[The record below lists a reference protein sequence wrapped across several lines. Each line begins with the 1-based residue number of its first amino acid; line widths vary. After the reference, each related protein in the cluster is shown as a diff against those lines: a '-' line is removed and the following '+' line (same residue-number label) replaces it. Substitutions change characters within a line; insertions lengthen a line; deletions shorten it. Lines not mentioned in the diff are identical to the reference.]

1 MAMRVS
7 GINSGLDTDAIVQE
21 LVSAYS
27 KKTEKYEKEQTKLG
41 WKQDIWKSLN
51 SKVYSLYTK
60 ISNMRYSSAYAIKT
74 VNSSDTTKATVSAS
88 GNAVNGTHKLNV
100 LQTAQSAYLTGGKVA
115 SGSGKVTSET
125 TLKDLGFTGVKD
137 KDADTDTDTKT
148 YAYLRVKT
156 KNDNGEWEN
165 HDIKLSDDS
174 TIEDVTKQLQDA
186 GLNAS
191 FDENQGRFY
200 ISSKGS
206 GANSDFEIA
215 VADKVRVPKVENG
228 SFVRDPKTNEI
239 IYKEVDAKPE
249 EKMASERLVSALG
262 LNSKTGLH
270 GGDAMKHQTPGEK
283 VDRKNS
289 LRDLGAGIGSNT
301 TVISYTMNGKTGS
314 IEVNSD
320 TRIYE
325 ILNALQEKKVNV
337 SFDEAN
343 SRLVFQDGITFSA
356 GGSTEEEKAAAKK
369 ALQALGL
376 PDGKELPEIEN
387 SRAVQMSGQDAVIVL
402 DEVQY
407 TNSSNEFSI
416 NGLNITAQGVT
427 DVQDKKDSEHPEDF
441 KFKYDIGNAITI
453 NTNTDTQGLY
463 DTVKNFLTEYNNI
476 INEITKLYNAD
487 SSRGYDPLTDEE
499 KDAMSDTE
507 ISKWETKIKDSLLRR
522 DNSLSSI
529 MSAMITSMNTG
540 ITIGDKTYSLSTFG
554 IHTMGY
560 LNAVENEQNAFHIDG
575 DSEDENTSGN
585 KDYLMAAIKEDPDTV
600 IEFMKQLTTNL
611 YNAIDKQMK
620 GNSLRSRFKI
630 YNDKELDIQ
639 YKNYTTTI
647 KEWEKKVSAK
657 EDYYYKKFSQMET
670 ALAKLN
676 SQQSSLSGL
685 LGN

>member
-100 LQTAQSAYLTGGKVA
+100 LQTAQSAYLTGGKITSA
-115 SGSGKVTSET
+115 GTKVTSET
-125 TLKDLGFTGVKD
+125 TLKDLGITEN
-137 KDADTDTDTKT
+137 T
-148 YAYLRVKT
+148 YLRVKT
-156 KNDNGEWEN
+156 VGENGDWEN
-165 HDIKLSDDS
+165 HDIKFDGDS

-206 GANSDFEIA
+206 GAASDFQVT
-215 VADKVRVPKVENG
+215 VADTKSVPMVDDDGNFIKDKDTNDVLFTEVE
-228 SFVRDPKTNEI
+228 
-239 IYKEVDAKPE
+239 
-249 EKMASERLVSALG
+249 ASGKDIVESNRLLAALG
-262 LNSKTGLH
+262 LADTTAKA
-270 GGDAMKHQTPGEK
+270 GGQIAAT
-283 VDRKNS
+283 S
-289 LRDLGAGIGSNT
+289 SN
-301 TVISYTMNGKTGS
+301 TVISAKSIMANLGYGTDFGATKISVQKGSDDPFDITIDWNTS
-314 IEVNSD
+314 IEEVLNQFKAGGVNA
-320 TRIYE
+320 R
-325 ILNALQEKKVNV
+325 
-337 SFDEAN
+337 FDEDTHK
-343 SRLVFQDGITFSA
+343 LVFYDKDLSFSA
-356 GGSTEEEKAAAKK
+356 DGSESSTK
-369 ALQALGL
+369 ALGMLGL
-376 PDGKELPEIEN
+376 DGGFEN
-387 SRAVQMSGQDAVIVL
+387 FEDVAGTKFTKMNGQDAMIVL
-402 DEVQY
+402 DGVFY
-407 TNSSNEFSI
+407 RNSSNEFSI

-427 DVQDKKDSEHPEDF
+427 NPEVDTSASDF
-441 KFKYDIGNAITI
+441 DPNKLTQLDNAVSIT
-453 NTNTDTQGLY
+453 TNTDSQGLY

-487 SSRGYDPLTDEE
+487 SARGYDPLTDEE

-522 DNSLSSI
+522 DNSLNSI
-529 MSAMITSMNTG
+529 MSAMINSMNTG
-540 ITIGDKTYSLSTFG
+540 ITIGDKTYSLATFG

-611 YNAIDKQMK
+611 YNAIDKQMQ

-630 YNDKELDIQ
+630 YNDKEMDIQ

>member
-137 KDADTDTDTKT
+137 KDADTDTNTDTDTKT

-215 VADKVRVPKVENG
+215 VAKTVRVPKVENG
-228 SFVRDPKTNEI
+228 SFVRDPETNEM
-239 IYKEVDAKPE
+239 IYEEVPANKEE
-249 EKMASERLVSALG
+249 EMASERLVGALG

-283 VDRKNS
+283 VEKRNS
-289 LRDLGAGIGSNT
+289 LLDLGAKIASG
-301 TVISYTMNGKTGS
+301 TVISYTKADGATKT
-314 IEVNSD
+314 IEVSSQ
-320 TRIYE
+320 TRIDD
-325 ILNALQEKKVNV
+325 IIKKLQEDHVNV
-337 SFDEAN
+337 SLVN
-343 SRLVFQDGITFSA
+343 SRLVFQDDIKFS
-356 GGSTEEEKAAAKK
+356 SENNEDAKE

-611 YNAIDKQMK
+611 YNAIDKQMQ

>member
-41 WKQDIWKSLN
+41 WKQDMWKSLN
-51 SKVYSLYTK
+51 AKVYSLYSK

-74 VNSSDTTKATVSAS
+74 VNSSDTTKATVSAN

-100 LQTAQSAYLTGGKVA
+100 LKTAQSAYLTGGKITSA
-115 SGSGKVTSET
+115 GTKVTSET
-125 TLKDLGFTGVKD
+125 TLKDLGITEN
-137 KDADTDTDTKT
+137 T
-148 YAYLRVKT
+148 YLRVKT
-156 KNDNGEWEN
+156 VGENGDWEN
-165 HDIKLSDDS
+165 HDIKFNGDS
-174 TIEDVTKQLQDA
+174 TIEDVKKQLQDA

-206 GANSDFEIA
+206 GAKSDFQVA
-215 VADKVRVPKVENG
+215 VADTKNVPMMDDDGNFIRDKDTNDVLYTEVE
-228 SFVRDPKTNEI
+228 
-239 IYKEVDAKPE
+239 
-249 EKMASERLVSALG
+249 ASGKDIVESNRLLAALG
-262 LNSKTGLH
+262 LADTTAKA
-270 GGDAMKHQTPGEK
+270 GGEITAPPKSD
-283 VDRKNS
+283 
-289 LRDLGAGIGSNT
+289 GSPST
-301 TVISYTMNGKTGS
+301 TVISAKSVMANLGYEKDWGPTTISVKKGDDDPVEINIDWNTS
-314 IEVNSD
+314 IEEVLNQLKDGGVNA
-320 TRIYE
+320 R
-325 ILNALQEKKVNV
+325 
-337 SFDEAN
+337 FDEDTHK
-343 SRLVFQDGITFSA
+343 LVFYDKNLSFSA
-356 GGSTEEEKAAAKK
+356 DGSESSTK
-369 ALQALGL
+369 ALGMLGL
-376 PDGKELPEIEN
+376 DGGFEN
-387 SRAVQMSGQDAVIVL
+387 FEDVAGTSFTKMNGQDAMIVL
-402 DEVQY
+402 DGVFY
-407 TNSSNEFSI
+407 TNSSNDFSI

-427 DVQDKKDSEHPEDF
+427 NPEVDTSAPNF
-441 KFKYDIGNAITI
+441 DPNKLTQLDNAVSIT
-453 NTNTDTQGLY
+453 TNTDSQGLY
-463 DTVKNFLTEYNNI
+463 DTIKNFLTEYNNI

-522 DNSLSSI
+522 DNSLNSI
-529 MSAMITSMNTG
+529 MSAMINSMNTG

-600 IEFMKQLTTNL
+600 IEFMKQLSTNL
-611 YNAIDKQMK
+611 YNAIDKQMQ

-630 YNDKELDIQ
+630 YNDKELDNQ
-639 YKNYTTTI
+639 YKSYTTTI

>member
-137 KDADTDTDTKT
+137 KDADTDTDTDTKT

-228 SFVRDPKTNEI
+228 SFVR
-239 IYKEVDAKPE
+239 

-270 GGDAMKHQTPGEK
+270 GGDAMKHGTSGIK
-283 VDRKNS
+283 VERIHS
-289 LRDLGAGIGSNT
+289 LDNLGAKISSD
-301 TVISYTMNGKTGS
+301 TVISYTKADGTTGK
-314 IEVNSD
+314 IENVNSQ
-320 TRIYE
+320 TRIYD
-325 ILNALQEKKVNV
+325 IINALQKDGVNV

-343 SRLVFQDGITFSA
+343 SRLEFQEGITFSSGNNA
-356 GGSTEEEKAAAKK
+356 NAKE

-611 YNAIDKQMK
+611 YNAIDKQMQ